1 MSNTD
6 SPNNDLPEN
15 ETQTAASQF
24 EALLAQLVT
33 KVNFVLTQQETV
45 PPMGLLL
52 DSAGEVE
59 VLLAPAET
67 EGPLDTH
74 LDQILNGLR
83 DKVAAG
89 GYLATCVGFPDYDK
103 GCVMVFWENHEN
115 LCTKVR
121 IPVNSSALPVLDI
134 DQAVMEDGIVSIF
147 PAAE

>member
-6 SPNNDLPEN
+6 SPKSDSPKS
-15 ETQTAASQF
+15 ETQSAASQF

-52 DSAGEVE
+52 DSAGQIE

-74 LDQILNGLR
+74 LDHILNGLR
-83 DKVAAG
+83 DKVTEG
-89 GYLATCVGFPDYDK
+89 GYSASCIGFPDYDK
-103 GCVMVFWENHEN
+103 GCVMAFWENHEN

-147 PAAE
+147 PAAG